1 MSEITILLFKQLIS
15 HNLGEAGEA
24 RDRLKHKELNNESG
38 SNDKMFR
45 FNKNEII
52 YSIVKRCTLSV
63 SQVALDLSY
72 NYTNGVPSL
81 SDYPGKS
88 Y

>member
-1 MSEITILLFKQLIS
+1 MS

-38 SNDKMFR
+38 SNDKMFH

-52 YSIVKRCTLSV
+52 YSIVKWCMLL
-63 SQVALDLSY
+63 SQVAFGYELQLH
-72 NYTNGVPSL
+72 
-81 SDYPGKS
+81 
-88 Y
+88 

>member
-1 MSEITILLFKQLIS
+1 MS

-24 RDRLKHKELNNESG
+24 RDRLKNIELNNESG

-52 YSIVKRCTLSV
+52 Y
-63 SQVALDLSY
+63 
-72 NYTNGVPSL
+72 
-81 SDYPGKS
+81 
-88 Y
+88 